1 MAKAAAKQR
10 SSFIMVIINKDELI
24 HIKDGYF
31 LTSHWNVL
39 WSVLVGRVMT
49 SPVRISEIA
58 KFKDNSFIWDN
69 RRVHLHSIIME
80 IVLFSTTMHIP
91 TIRKKYWWSILSVEL
106 FERFPVWSNDEL
118 KIFIIILYSNCT
130 WKCWITCRK

>member
-91 TIRKKYWWSILSVEL
+91 TIRKKILMINSFGRIVWKIPSLKQWWIKNIHNNIVFKLH
-106 FERFPVWSNDEL
+106 L
-118 KIFIIILYSNCT
+118 KMLNYM
-130 WKCWITCRK
+130 